1 MSIGWATI
9 VPGTEMPAG
18 DGTTG
23 AVRCILASPG
33 RSNFAAI
40 VKRDALQQVV
50 AEAFCALLLRGWGAP
65 VPDPYL
71 ITEANN
77 NVAFGS
83 ADATY
88 PNLNQRLGIAGFAIG
103 SAEHQAAIGIATRLA
118 SQLPSAPLVAAADEA
133 IDNRDRNLGNILWD
147 GTSEAWIDHAFALG
161 NGAQHLA
168 DVNKLCQMAIY
179 SGLSEEMRSASTAQ
193 WLLMDR
199 DKPGDAKK
207 ELNAFI
213 DTSNQVSFVTDRLNQ
228 LGMRLLARF
237 PTPQDLLSGQ

>member
-9 VPGTEMPAG
+9 MPGTEMPVGAG
-18 DGTTG
+18 ITG

-40 VKRDALQQVV
+40 IKRDPIHQVI
-50 AEAFCALLLRGWGAP
+50 AEAFCALLLRGWGVP

-71 ITEANN
+71 VADGS

-88 PNLNQRLGIAGFAIG
+88 PNLSQRLGIAGFENG
-103 SAEHQAAIGIATRLA
+103 SAEHQAAVKLAARLA
-118 SQLPSAPLVAAADEA
+118 CQLPSAPLVAAADEA

-161 NGAQHLA
+161 NGAQLD
-168 DVNKLCQMAIY
+168 DVNKLCQMAIF
-179 SGLSEEMRSASTAQ
+179 SELAEDMRSSSTAQ
-193 WLLMDR
+193 SLLMDR
-199 DKPGDAKK
+199 STQKTVRD
-207 ELNAFI
+207 ELSTFV
-213 DTSNQVSFVTDRLNQ
+213 DTSVQARFVSDRLNQ

-237 PTPQDLLSGQ
+237 PVPQDLLSGK